1 MVGGSLVLFQPGAET
16 GHREGS
22 ELAQGHTA
30 PGCPALPVGFLLVS
44 LPGGFPSHVWKSLVG
59 YSPWGRTELDTTERL
74 HFHFSLSCTGEG
86 NGNPL
91 QCSCLENPRDRGA
104 WWSAVYGVAQSR
116 TQLKRLSSSSS
127 SSSQVKAAVQLRGR
141 VSELSSLACPQGL
154 WSQGIR
160 TPILAP
166 HWLHLSRFTP
176 QGKGVNPGSLS
187 LPGSCKGR
195 MR

>member
-1 MVGGSLVLFQPGAET
+1 MVGGSLVLFQPGTET

-30 PGCPALPVGFLLVS
+30 LVCPALPLGFLLVS

-59 YSPWGRTELDTTERL
+59 YNPWGRTELDRTERL

-91 QCSCLENPRDRGA
+91 QCSCLENPRDGGA

-127 SSSQVKAAVQLRGR
+127 SQVEAAAQLRGR
-141 VSELSSLACPQGL
+141 VSELSSLACPSGAVESGHEDSHL
-154 WSQGIR
+154 GSS
-160 TPILAP
+160 LAASEP
-166 HWLHLSRFTP
+166 VYSS
-176 QGKGVNPGSLS
+176 G
-187 LPGSCKGR
+187 
-195 MR
+195 